1 MINFRIYE
9 ILSTF
14 SKKDWNDF
22 KRFVKSFDTTS
33 KRKYFPLLLELKKY
47 SKRIKALENIPVSE
61 IFEKAYKRKTG
72 NRTISNR
79 QSEFLYLIKKFLGNI
94 ENAKK
99 KLTETNFYFDEL
111 LSRNLLDIFSYEYN
125 RKKNDIIEKNIYNE
139 NSYKTISE
147 IIGKYITCSVLRN
160 ENYIDDITKTYF
172 KYSDII
178 LADITINLFQTAF
191 ELQMLKDYGFKN
203 DNSLLNLIDS
213 LDSDKLIK
221 ELESQNKP
229 IFVLPI
235 TYYYIF
241 KSLKETHNSIYLS
254 KAKKMFFENETY
266 FQEKF
271 RIYIYSLFMS
281 CYIKRNN
288 KGENCFK
295 DLFLLFKRKLR
306 QNIVSDITKYT
317 SLDNSIFR
325 EYIITG
331 LEVKEYKWVEMVINK
346 YSPLL
351 PIDVREDEYTLAISK
366 LYFAKKEYRKT
377 ADTINNYKIKNSK
390 YIFDLMKLKLISNY
404 ELEEFEE
411 CYKEIDNVRHYCKNN
426 RTKFL
431 PGTILHFKNFLDVFS
446 KLLNYRINPFKNDT
460 NDILYEFE
468 KSNISKK
475 SWIYEKLREISEKQ
489 K

>member
-22 KRFVKSFDTTS
+22 KRFVKSFDATS

-125 RKKNDIIEKNIYNE
+125 RKKNGIIEKNIYNE

-147 IIGKYITCSVLRN
+147 IIGKYITCSVLSN
-160 ENYIDDITKTYF
+160 ENYNDDISGTYF

-178 LADITINLFQTAF
+178 LADIIINLFQTAF
-191 ELQMLKDYGFKN
+191 ELQILKDYGFKN
-203 DNSLLNLIDS
+203 NNSLLNLTEF

-221 ELESQNKP
+221 ELEHQNKP

-235 TYYYIF
+235 IYYYIF
-241 KSLKETHNSIYLS
+241 RSLKETHNNIYLS

-266 FQEKF
+266 FQEEF
-271 RIYIYSLFMS
+271 RIYFYSLFIS
-281 CYIKRNN
+281 CYIKMIN
-288 KGENCFK
+288 KGKDCYK
-295 DLFLLFKRKLR
+295 DLFLLLRRKLK
-306 QNIVSDITKYT
+306 QNLISDITKHT
-317 SLDNSIFR
+317 SFDNSIFR

-346 YSPLL
+346 YSCLL
-351 PIDVREDEYTLAISK
+351 PVEVREDEYTLAISK

-377 ADTINNYKIKNSK
+377 AETINNYKIKNIK
-390 YIFDLMKLKLISNY
+390 YIFDLMKLKLKSNY
-404 ELEEFEE
+404 ELKEFEE

-431 PGTILHFKNFLDVFS
+431 PGTILGFKRFLDGFS
-446 KLLNYRINPFKNDT
+446 KLLNYSINPFNKDIDT
-460 NDILYEFE
+460 VHFE
-468 KSNISKK
+468 LEKLNFKK
-475 SWIYEKLREISEKQ
+475 DDWIYEKLKEI
-489 K
+489 